1 MSNVLRTRCFL
12 LPSFLLLLLVF
23 CVTVKLL
30 TNCMLNVLKTAN
42 TILLPTDPLRCPL
55 LASPSVSLPA
65 SVEAQERGSLNIT
78 CEGSAFLE
86 VFIEFTVT
94 GVSAS
99 HTAGEMMLVSEA
111 TGTTSHVAR
120 RTITL
125 QALSTLDCGGLITCT
140 VSSVSGGTTYT
151 SNATTTLQ
159 VLGG

>member
-1 MSNVLRTRCFL
+1 MR
-12 LPSFLLLLLVF
+12 
-23 CVTVKLL
+23 LL
-30 TNCMLNVLKTAN
+30 TNCMLNVFTTTN
-42 TILLPTDPLRCPL
+42 TKYLLPGNDPLHYPS

-99 HTAGEMMLVSEA
+99 HTAGETVLVSEA

-125 QALSTLDCGGLITCT
+125 QALSTLDCGGTVTCT

-151 SNATTTLQ
+151 SNATATLR
-159 VLGG
+159 VLGE

>member
-1 MSNVLRTRCFL
+1 MSNVLRIQCFH

-42 TILLPTDPLRCPL
+42 TLLLPTHPLRCPL

-78 CEGSAFLE
+78 CEGSAFL
-86 VFIEFTVT
+86 EFTVT

-151 SNATTTLQ
+151 SNATATLQ